1 MLIRLAVTQHA
12 EEVTLCHCRE
22 VLTKNVSHSKARCLF
37 RPAVSL
43 QSAINIYGGLC
54 HKSLR
59 DHVQRPALYIKAAFL
74 KLTLTS
80 LEGLRILIKLGTASS

>member
-12 EEVTLCHCRE
+12 EEVTLCHCCE
-22 VLTKNVSHSKARCLF
+22 VFTKNMSHFKARCLF

-54 HKSLR
+54 HRSLQ

-80 LEGLRILIKLGTASS
+80 LEGLRILVKLGTAPS